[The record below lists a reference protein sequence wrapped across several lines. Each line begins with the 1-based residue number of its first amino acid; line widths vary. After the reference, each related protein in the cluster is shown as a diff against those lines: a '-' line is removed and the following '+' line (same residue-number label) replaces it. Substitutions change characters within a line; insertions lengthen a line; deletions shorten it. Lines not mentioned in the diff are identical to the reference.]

1 MVSTIVAIVST
12 SAAGTNKPVSV
23 LAKHRVW
30 LQTGLVWEHPEE
42 GLEQQE
48 KYAIGTILYF
58 GADGKFGLFEGTV
71 TKEGNKMG
79 FAEGEGH
86 RIFSGTWV
94 PKRGT
99 IRVRYCLVEA
109 AKLILPAE
117 QQPKVPGSMEEQ
129 EISLSDLAANG
140 IGTTELSFDGKTYE
154 AASTLKASDLREHLR
169 FADKSKSN

>member
-1 MVSTIVAIVST
+1 
-12 SAAGTNKPVSV
+12 
-23 LAKHRVW
+23 
-30 LQTGLVWEHPEE
+30 
-42 GLEQQE
+42 
-48 KYAIGTILYF
+48 
-58 GADGKFGLFEGTV
+58 
-71 TKEGNKMG
+71 
-79 FAEGEGH
+79 
-86 RIFSGTWV
+86 
-94 PKRGT
+94 
-99 IRVRYCLVEA
+99 LVEA